1 MQGYKIYVAGY
12 NTATTNTLQC
22 VYVYD
27 VATNCWDRLPNP
39 GQYYGVPHII
49 GGKLCIIGGRL
60 CSTWER
66 TNQIATLMKPLIYG
80 NLIILTYYQHEVDRV

>member
-1 MQGYKIYVAGY
+1 MQGYKIYIAGY

-66 TNQIATLMKPLIYG
+66 TNQIATFDETTHLWKSHYP
-80 NLIILTYYQHEVDRV
+80 NLLSA